1 MTWTSNASVCAR
13 PHVENNPRPLRPF
26 CSSHNTIVEL
36 SELLF
41 GENCVQ
47 VVFFRVHA
55 GAALVRRGPCP
66 IVASFCV
73 TA

>member
-13 PHVENNPRPLRPF
+13 PHVENNSRPLRPF

-47 VVFFRVHA
+47 LVFFRVHA
-55 GAALVRRGPCP
+55 GAALVRGVLAPL
-66 IVASFCV
+66 
-73 TA
+73 